1 VLFSVLVIDWVLGLD
16 RGFQAAVLTMVV
28 LPPPFVIPLYLQR
41 ADQDDRTY
49 VVNTLSLST
58 LVTLFAF
65 AIVSVLFAG

>member
-1 VLFSVLVIDWVLGLD
+1 M
-16 RGFQAAVLTMVV
+16 TMVV
-28 LPPPFVIPLYLQR
+28 LPPPFVIPLYMQR